1 MRASYRWLKE
11 LLPGLTASPEEV
23 ALRFGG
29 AGLAVDGVRTF
40 GAGLE
45 AILVVK
51 VLAKAPHPKR
61 ASLNLVTIDRG
72 GVEQVVVCGASNVP
86 APGGLVVL
94 APLGTRLPGMDGPL
108 TPKDIGG
115 VMSEGMLCSETE
127 LGLAESADGI
137 LILPADS
144 AAPGTRFSDAF
155 PAAQDTIYELD
166 VTPNRPDALGHVGL
180 ARELAALIGL
190 PFTPPAAGA
199 PMRTSHEQLGSLIKV
214 ENRDTERCP
223 HYAAGAVLDVTIAPS
238 PLWLQWRLQSL
249 GVRPISN
256 VVDITNLLLLEFG
269 QPLHAFDLD
278 RVRGGQIIVRRAD
291 AGEPFSTLD
300 GVPRTLDA
308 DDLVIAD
315 AEGPSALAGVM
326 GGLDSEIRATTKR
339 VLLECAYFTPR
350 GVRRTARRY
359 GLHTEA
365 SHRFER
371 GVDYAAI
378 SHVLARAK
386 TLLTELASGA
396 AVSGSID
403 ARGAEPALPEI
414 TLRSARLD
422 ALLGVP
428 VPFDEARAIV
438 ERLGFPVLGASGSGE
453 SAALRV
459 GAVSF
464 RPDVTREVDLIEEV
478 CRVRGLDAIPTRLPA
493 VIPQPPRTTGKLE
506 RDVGAAAVAL
516 GLSEAV
522 TYAFVSEAELAKVH
536 APPAVV
542 RLSNPLSEERN
553 VMRTSLLPGLL
564 EALRRARRRGETRA
578 RLFTLGSCFGA
589 PVSETRGGS
598 RPRLP
603 ADIGILPREEL
614 HFAAVLA
621 GTRHEYLASKPEEV
635 DVYDAKGL
643 ALELVERVTGQRAL
657 VRLCT
662 AEARPAHLHPR
673 GASELVIGEVV
684 LGHLGPLHPDV
695 VEALDLGGG
704 AQIVELD
711 LEVVQRLGKG
721 VAQFRAIPRLPAV
734 TRDLSLVVNDTVG
747 AGNVSAVLEQAG
759 GPLCESLELVALFRG
774 GNLTPEQKSLTFR
787 FICRDPKARTAN
799 DDART
804 LTDKEVDEVQSR
816 MLKAAQSAFG
826 ATLRG

>member
-23 ALRFGG
+23 ALRFGA
-29 AGLAVDGVRTF
+29 AGLAVDGVRSV

-45 AILVVK
+45 AILIVK
-51 VLAKAPHPKR
+51 VRGVEPHPKR

-72 GVEQVVVCGASNVP
+72 GVEQRVVCGASNVP
-86 APGGLVVL
+86 AAGGLVVL
-94 APLGTRLPGMDGPL
+94 APLGATLPGMDGPL
-108 TPKDIGG
+108 TPREIGG
-115 VMSEGMLCSETE
+115 VLSEGMLCSETE

-137 LILPADS
+137 LILPEGS
-144 AAPGTRFSDAF
+144 AAPGTRFIDAF

-180 ARELAALIGL
+180 ARELAALFDL
-190 PFTPPAAGA
+190 SFTPPAAGTPLKNA
-199 PMRTSHEQLGSLIKV
+199 AQQLDSLIQIDNQDV
-214 ENRDTERCP
+214 ERCP
-223 HYAAGAVLDVTIAPS
+223 HYAAGAVLDVSIAPS

-278 RVRGGQIIVRRAD
+278 RVRGGRIIVRRAN
-291 AGEPFSTLD
+291 AGEPFSTLY
-300 GVPRTLDA
+300 GVARTLDA

-315 AEGPSALAGVM
+315 AEGPTALAGVM
-326 GGLDSEIRATTKR
+326 GGLDSEIRKTTRR
-339 VLLECAYFTPR
+339 VLLESAYFVPR

-371 GVDYAAI
+371 GVDYGQVA
-378 SHVLARAK
+378 HVLERAK

-396 AVSGSID
+396 AVPGAIQ
-403 ARGAEPALPEI
+403 ARGADPALSEI

-422 ALLGVP
+422 AMLGVA
-428 VPFDEARAIV
+428 VPFEEARAII
-438 ERLGFPVLGASGSGE
+438 ERLGFPVLEVTGSGAT
-453 SAALRV
+453 AALRTR
-459 GAVSF
+459 AVSF

-506 RDVGAAAVAL
+506 REVGAAAVAL

-522 TYAFVSEAELAKVH
+522 TYAFVSESDLEKVH
-536 APPAVV
+536 APKPSV

-589 PVSETRGGS
+589 LVSETTAGT
-598 RPRLP
+598 RPRLA
-603 ADIGILPREEL
+603 ADIGSLPREEL
-614 HFAAVLA
+614 RFAAVLA
-621 GTRHEYLASKPEEV
+621 GPRHEYLSLKPEEV

-643 ALELVERVTGQRAL
+643 ATELVERVTGKQASL
-657 VRLCT
+657 RLCQSK
-662 AEARPAHLHPR
+662 PGHLHPR
-673 GASELVIGEVV
+673 GASDIWIGDSQV
-684 LGHLGPLHPDV
+684 GQLGPLHPDV
-695 VEALDLGGG
+695 VDALDLGTG

-711 LEVVQRLGKG
+711 LEAIQRIGK
-721 VAQFRAIPRLPAV
+721 AIPQFRAIARLPAV
-734 TRDLSLVVNDTVG
+734 TRDLSLVVQDSVT
-747 AGNVSAVLEQAG
+747 AGKVSEALVEAG
-759 GPLCESLELVALFRG
+759 GALCESIELLGLFRG
-774 GNLTPEQKSLTFR
+774 GSLPEGQKSLTFR
-787 FICRDPKARTAN
+787 VVCRDPKARTLAE
-799 DDART
+799 DART
-804 LTDKEVDEVQSR
+804 LTDKEVDEVQAR
-816 MLKAAQSAFG
+816 MVKAAQSDFG

>member
-11 LLPGLTASPEEV
+11 LLPGLTASPDEV
-23 ALRFGG
+23 ARRFGA
-29 AGLAVDGVRTF
+29 AGLAVDGVRAF

-45 AILVVK
+45 AILVVR
-51 VLAKAPHPKR
+51 VLAKEPHPKR
-61 ASLNLVTIDRG
+61 ASLNLVTVDRG
-72 GVEQVVVCGASNVP
+72 GVEQRVVCGASNVP

-94 APLGTRLPGMDGPL
+94 APLGATLPGMDGPL
-108 TPKDIGG
+108 TPREIGG
-115 VMSEGMLCSETE
+115 VLSEGMLCSETE
-127 LGLAESADGI
+127 LGLAESAEGI
-137 LILPADS
+137 LILPEGA
-144 AAPGTRFSDAF
+144 AAPGARFVDAF

-190 PFTPPAAGA
+190 PFTPPAAGTPA
-199 PMRTSHEQLGSLIKV
+199 RNATESLDALIAI

-238 PLWLQWRLQSL
+238 PLWLQWRLHSL

-278 RVRGGQIIVRRAD
+278 HVRGGKVIVRRAT
-291 AGEPFSTLD
+291 AGEPFATLD
-300 GVPRTLDA
+300 GVARKLDA

-326 GGLDSEIRATTKR
+326 GGQVSEIRDTTRR
-339 VLLECAYFTPR
+339 VLVESAYFVPR

-371 GVDYAAI
+371 GVDYAQVA
-378 SHVLARAK
+378 HVLERAK
-386 TLLTELASGA
+386 TLLSELASGA
-396 AVSGSID
+396 VVAGAIH
-403 ARGAEPALPEI
+403 ARGAEPELPEI
-414 TLRSARLD
+414 RLRSARLD
-422 ALLGVP
+422 ALLGVS
-428 VPFDEARAIV
+428 VPFTEARAII
-438 ERLGFPVLGASGSGE
+438 ERLGFPVLEVSGSG
-453 SAALRV
+453 ADAVLRTR
-459 GAVSF
+459 AVSF

-493 VIPQPPRTTGKLE
+493 VIPQPPRATGKLE
-506 RDVGAAAVAL
+506 REVGAAAVSL

-522 TYAFVSEAELAKVH
+522 TYAFVSDADLEKVH
-536 APPAVV
+536 APKPSV

-589 PVSETRGGS
+589 LVSETASGT
-598 RPRLP
+598 RPRLE
-603 ADIGILPREEL
+603 ADIGNLPREEL
-614 HFAAVLA
+614 RFAAVLA
-621 GTRHEYLASKPEEV
+621 GTRHEYLSLKPEEV

-643 ALELVERVTGQRAL
+643 ALELVERVTGKQAT
-657 VRLCT
+657 VRLAT
-662 AEARPAHLHPR
+662 SKPPHLHPR
-673 GASELVIGEVV
+673 GASEIWVGEV
-684 LGHLGPLHPDV
+684 LIGQLGPLHPDV
-695 VEALDLGGG
+695 VDALDLGHT
-704 AQIVELD
+704 AQVVELD
-711 LEVVQRLGKG
+711 LEAVQHLGHG
-721 VAQFRAIPRLPAV
+721 VPQFRAIPRLPAV
-734 TRDLSLVVNDTVG
+734 TRDLSLVVADAVG
-747 AGNVSAVLEQAG
+747 AGKVGEILEQAG
-759 GPLCESLELVALFRG
+759 GALCESIELLGLFRG
-774 GNLTPEQKSLTFR
+774 GSLPDGQKSLTFR
-787 FICRDPKARTAN
+787 VTCRDPKARSLAEE
-799 DDART
+799 ART
-804 LTDKEVDEVQSR
+804 LTDKEVDEVQAR
-816 MLKAAQSAFG
+816 MLKAAQTEFG

>member
-11 LLPGLTASPEEV
+11 LLPSLTASPDEV
-23 ALRFGG
+23 ALRFGA
-29 AGLAVDGVRTF
+29 AGLAVDGMRRF

-45 AILVVK
+45 SILVVK
-51 VLAKAPHPKR
+51 VLGKEPHPKR

-72 GVEQVVVCGASNVP
+72 GAEQRVVCGASNVP

-94 APLGTRLPGMDGPL
+94 APLGATLPGMDGPL

-127 LGLAESADGI
+127 LGLAESAEGI
-137 LILPADS
+137 LILPEGS
-144 AAPGTRFSDAF
+144 ATPGTRFVDAF

-166 VTPNRPDALGHVGL
+166 IMPNRPDALGHVGL
-180 ARELAALIGL
+180 ARELAALLAL
-190 PFTPPAAGA
+190 PFTPPATGTPSRVA
-199 PMRTSHEQLGSLIKV
+199 PEKLEALITV

-223 HYAAGAVLDVTIAPS
+223 HYAAGAVLDVAIAPS

-278 RVRGGQIIVRRAD
+278 RVHGGQIIVRRAS

-300 GVPRTLDA
+300 GVARTLDT

-315 AEGPSALAGVM
+315 ATGPSALAGVM

-350 GVRRTARRY
+350 GVRRSARRY

-396 AVSGSID
+396 AVPGTID
-403 ARGAEPALPEI
+403 ARGSEPMLPEI

-422 ALLGVP
+422 ALLGAA
-428 VPFDEARAIV
+428 VPFDEARAII
-438 ERLGFPVLGASGSGE
+438 ERLGFPILEAKGSGAS
-453 SAALRV
+453 ATLRV
-459 GAVSF
+459 AAVSF
-464 RPDVTREVDLIEEV
+464 RPEVKREASLIEEI
-478 CRVRGLDAIPTRLPA
+478 CRVRGLDAIPTRLPP
-493 VIPQPPRTTGKLE
+493 VIPQPPRLTGKLE
-506 RDVGAAAVAL
+506 RDVGTAAVAL

-522 TYAFVSEAELAKVH
+522 TFAFVSEADLAKVH
-536 APPAVV
+536 APKPSVW
-542 RLSNPLSEERN
+542 LSNPLSEERN

-564 EALRRARRRGETRA
+564 EALRRSRRRGEARA
-578 RLFTLGSCFGA
+578 RLFTIGSCFGA
-589 PVSETRGGS
+589 PVSEVAQGA

-603 ADIGILPREEL
+603 ADIGMLPREEL
-614 HFAAVLA
+614 RFAAVLA
-621 GTRHEYLASKPEEV
+621 GPRQEYLTLKPEEV
-635 DVYDAKGL
+635 DVYDAKGI
-643 ALELVERVTGQRAL
+643 ALELIERVTGRRAN
-657 VRLCT
+657 VRLT
-662 AEARPAHLHPR
+662 SADARPAHLHPR
-673 GASELVIGEVV
+673 GASDITVDEAV

-695 VEALDLGGG
+695 VDALDLGAG
-704 AQIVELD
+704 AQIIELD
-711 LEVVQRLGKG
+711 LEAVQRLGK
-721 VAQFRAIPRLPAV
+721 VVPEFRAIPRLPAV
-734 TRDLSLVVNDTVG
+734 TRDLSLVVSDGIG
-747 AGNVSAVLEQAG
+747 AGKVGELLEQAG
-759 GPLCESLELVALFRG
+759 GTLCESIELVALFRG
-774 GNLTPEQKSLTFR
+774 GSLPTGQKSLTFR
-787 FICRDPKARTAN
+787 VICRDPKARSQSEE
-799 DDART
+799 ART
-804 LTDKEVDEVQSR
+804 LTDKEVDEVQGR
-816 MLKAAQSAFG
+816 MLKAARAEFG

>member
-11 LLPGLTASPEEV
+11 LLPGLSASPAEV
-23 ALRFGG
+23 ALRFGA
-29 AGLAVDGVRTF
+29 AGLAVDGVRSF

-45 AILVVK
+45 ALLVVQ
-51 VLAKAPHPKR
+51 VLAKEPHPKR
-61 ASLNLVTIDRG
+61 ASLNLVTVDRG
-72 GVEQVVVCGASNVP
+72 GVEQRVVCGASNVP
-86 APGGLVVL
+86 APGGLLVL
-94 APLGTRLPGMDGPL
+94 APLGATLPGMDAPL
-108 TPKDIGG
+108 APRDIGG

-127 LGLAESADGI
+127 LGLAESAEGI
-137 LILPADS
+137 LILPEGS
-144 AAPGTRFSDAF
+144 AKPGTRFVDAF

-180 ARELAALIGL
+180 ARELATLFEL
-190 PFTPPAAGA
+190 PFTAPAAGT
-199 PMRTSHEQLGSLIKV
+199 PLRTAGGDLNQLIQI

-223 HYAAGAVLDVTIAPS
+223 HYAAGAVLDVVIAPS
-238 PLWLQWRLQSL
+238 PLWLQWRLHSL

-256 VVDITNLLLLEFG
+256 VVDVTNLLLLEFG

-278 RVRGGQIIVRRAD
+278 CVRGGRVIVRRAT

-300 GVPRTLDA
+300 GVARTLDA

-326 GGLDSEIRATTKR
+326 GGQISEIRESTRR
-339 VLLECAYFTPR
+339 VLLESAYFVPR
-350 GVRRTARRY
+350 GVRRTGRRY

-371 GVDYAAI
+371 GVDYGQVA
-378 SHVLARAK
+378 HVLERAK

-396 AVSGSID
+396 AVPGAIH
-403 ARGAEPALPEI
+403 ARGADPVLGEI

-422 ALLGVP
+422 SLLGAP
-428 VPFDEARAIV
+428 VPFGEARAIV
-438 ERLGFPVLGASGSGE
+438 ERLGFPVLEATGSGASAS
-453 SAALRV
+453 LRV
-459 GAVSF
+459 SAVSH

-493 VIPQPPRTTGKLE
+493 VIPQLPRATGKLE
-506 RDVGAAAVAL
+506 REVGSAAVAL

-522 TYAFVSEAELAKVH
+522 TYAFVSESDLEKVH
-536 APPAVV
+536 APKPSV
-542 RLSNPLSEERN
+542 RLTNPLSEERN

-589 PVSETRGGS
+589 LVSETVAGT
-598 RPRLP
+598 RPRLQ
-603 ADIGILPREEL
+603 ADVGTLPREEL
-614 HFAAVLA
+614 RFAAVLA
-621 GTRHEYLASKPEEV
+621 GPRREYLSLKPEEV

-643 ALELVERVTGQRAL
+643 AVELIERVSGKRAE
-657 VRLCT
+657 VRL
-662 AEARPAHLHPR
+662 APADAKPAHLHPR
-673 GASELVIGEVV
+673 GASDIWVGQAL
-684 LGHLGPLHPDV
+684 LGRLGPLHPDV
-695 VEALDLGGG
+695 VDALDLGAG

-711 LEVVQRLGKG
+711 LEAVQRLGKD
-721 VAQFRAIPRLPAV
+721 VPQFHAIARLPPV
-734 TRDLSLVVNDTVG
+734 TRDLSLVVGDSVG
-747 AGNVSAVLEQAG
+747 AGKVSQVLELAG
-759 GPLCESLELVALFRG
+759 GALCESIELLGLFRG
-774 GNLTPEQKSLTFR
+774 GSVPDGQKSLTFR
-787 FICRDPKARTAN
+787 IICRDPQARTLAEE
-799 DDART
+799 ART

-816 MLKAAQSAFG
+816 MLKAAQAEFG

>member
-1 MRASYRWLKE
+1 MRASYRWLRE
-11 LLPGLTASPEEV
+11 LLPDLTASPEEV
-23 ALRFGG
+23 ARRFGA
-29 AGLAVDGVRTF
+29 AGLAVDGVRAF
-40 GAGLE
+40 GSALE
-45 AILVVK
+45 SILVVK

-61 ASLNLVTIDRG
+61 STLNLVTIDRG
-72 GVEQVVVCGASNVP
+72 GVEQQVVCGAGNVP
-86 APGGLVVL
+86 PPGGLVVL
-94 APLGTRLPGMDGPL
+94 APLGTWLPGMDGPL
-108 TPKDIGG
+108 TPKEIGG
-115 VMSEGMLCSETE
+115 VLSEGMLCSETE

-137 LILPADS
+137 LVLPEGS
-144 AAPGTRFSDAF
+144 AAPGMRLVDAF

-180 ARELAALIGL
+180 ARELAALL
-190 PFTPPAAGA
+190 ELRFTPPPAGT
-199 PMRTSHEQLGSLIKV
+199 PPRTASVPLSSLLQV
-214 ENRDTERCP
+214 ENLDTERCP
-223 HYAAGAVLDVTIAPS
+223 HYGAGVVLDVSVGSS
-238 PLWLQWRLQSL
+238 PLWLKWRLQSL

-278 RVRGGQIIVRRAD
+278 RVRGGRIIVRRAH

-300 GVPRTLDA
+300 GVQRTLDT

-315 AEGPSALAGVM
+315 DRGPSALAGVM
-326 GGLDSEIRATTKR
+326 GGQESEIRPDTRR
-339 VLLECAYFTPR
+339 VLLESAYFAPR

-371 GVDYAAI
+371 GVDYAVTA
-378 SHVLARAK
+378 HVLARAT
-386 TLLTELASGA
+386 TLLCELASGT
-396 AVSGSID
+396 AVPGSIE
-403 ARGAEPALPEI
+403 ARGPEPLLPEI

-422 ALLGVP
+422 ALLGVA
-428 VPFDEARAIV
+428 VPFAEARAII
-438 ERLGFPVLGASGSGE
+438 ERLGFPVLKATGNGSD
-453 SAALRV
+453 AALSV

-493 VIPQPPRTTGKLE
+493 VIPQAPRTTGKLE

-522 TYAFVSEAELAKVH
+522 TYAFVSEAELNKVH
-536 APPAVV
+536 APEPSV

-589 PVSETRGGS
+589 PVSEIRSGS
-598 RPRLP
+598 RPRLA
-603 ADIGILPREEL
+603 ADIGLLPREEL
-614 HFAAVLA
+614 RFAAVLA
-621 GTRHEYLASKPEEV
+621 GARNEYLALKPEEV

-643 ALELVERVTGQRAL
+643 ALALVERVTGQCA
-657 VRLCT
+657 VIRL
-662 AEARPAHLHPR
+662 ASGEARPAHLHPR
-673 GASELVIGEVV
+673 GASEIIASGSL
-684 LGHLGPLHPDV
+684 LGYLGPLHPDV

-711 LEVVQRLGKG
+711 LEAVQRLGRG
-721 VAQFRAIPRLPAV
+721 VPQFRAIPRLPAV
-734 TRDLSLVVNDTVG
+734 TRDLSLVVGERVAAGKVG
-747 AGNVSAVLEQAG
+747 EILEEAG
-759 GPLCESLELVALFRG
+759 GALCESIELVALFRG
-774 GNLTPEQKSLTFR
+774 GSLSAEQKSLTFR
-787 FICRDPKARTAN
+787 VVCRDPKARSPSE
-799 DDART
+799 DART

-816 MLKAAQSAFG
+816 MLKAAQDAFG

>member
-11 LLPGLTASPEEV
+11 LLPGLSASPDEV
-23 ALRFGG
+23 ALRFGA
-29 AGLAVDGVRTF
+29 AGLAVDGVRRF

-45 AILVVK
+45 SLLVVQ
-51 VLAKAPHPKR
+51 VRALEPHPKR
-61 ASLNLVTIDRG
+61 ASLNLVTVDRG
-72 GVEQVVVCGASNVP
+72 GVEQRVVCGASNVP

-94 APLGTRLPGMDGPL
+94 APLGAVLPGMDGPL

-127 LGLAESADGI
+127 LGLADSANGI
-137 LILPADS
+137 LILPEGS
-144 AAPGTRFSDAF
+144 AKAGARFVDAF

-180 ARELAALIGL
+180 ARELGALLGL
-190 PFTPPAAGA
+190 PFTPPPAGTPTRAANEKLEA
-199 PMRTSHEQLGSLIKV
+199 LIRV

-223 HYAAGAVLDVTIAPS
+223 HYAAGAVLDVVIAPS
-238 PLWLQWRLQSL
+238 PLWLQWRLHSL

-278 RVRGGQIIVRRAD
+278 RVRGGQIVVRRAA

-300 GVPRTLDA
+300 GVSRTLDQ

-326 GGLDSEIRATTKR
+326 GGLDSEIRETTRR

-371 GVDYAAI
+371 GVDYAAV

-386 TLLTELASGA
+386 TLLSELASGA
-396 AVSGSID
+396 AVPGSID
-403 ARGAEPALPEI
+403 ARGSEPMLPEI
-414 TLRSARLD
+414 SLRSARLD
-422 ALLGVP
+422 ALLGVA
-428 VPFDEARAIV
+428 VPFAEARAIV
-438 ERLGFPVLGASGSGE
+438 ERLGFPILEAQGSGP

-478 CRVRGLDAIPTRLPA
+478 CRVRGLDAIPTRLPP

-522 TYAFVSEAELAKVH
+522 TYAFVSEADLAKVH
-536 APPAVV
+536 APKPSVW
-542 RLSNPLSEERN
+542 LTNPLSEERN

-578 RLFTLGSCFGA
+578 RLFTVGTCFGA
-589 PVSETRGGS
+589 PVSEASAGA

-603 ADIGILPREEL
+603 ADVGLLP
-614 HFAAVLA
+614 
-621 GTRHEYLASKPEEV
+621 
-635 DVYDAKGL
+635 
-643 ALELVERVTGQRAL
+643 
-657 VRLCT
+657 
-662 AEARPAHLHPR
+662 
-673 GASELVIGEVV
+673 
-684 LGHLGPLHPDV
+684 
-695 VEALDLGGG
+695 
-704 AQIVELD
+704 
-711 LEVVQRLGKG
+711 
-721 VAQFRAIPRLPAV
+721 
-734 TRDLSLVVNDTVG
+734 
-747 AGNVSAVLEQAG
+747 
-759 GPLCESLELVALFRG
+759 
-774 GNLTPEQKSLTFR
+774 
-787 FICRDPKARTAN
+787 
-799 DDART
+799 
-804 LTDKEVDEVQSR
+804 
-816 MLKAAQSAFG
+816 
-826 ATLRG
+826 